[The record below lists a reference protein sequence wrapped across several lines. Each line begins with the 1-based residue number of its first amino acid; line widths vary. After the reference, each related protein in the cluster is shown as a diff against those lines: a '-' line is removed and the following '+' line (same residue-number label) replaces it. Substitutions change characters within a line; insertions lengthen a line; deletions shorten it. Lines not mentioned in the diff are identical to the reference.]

1 MKHHGETFFAG
12 GTAVRLGKRIGKGG
26 EGEVFLIQGQPGQA
40 LKLYSAHVAK
50 DREAKINA
58 MVRAGLASS
67 APAVAFPRGVAQAGN
82 GSFAGFVM
90 SLVSDHKP
98 LHELY
103 APGPRKLHFPS
114 ADYRFLVRVAYNIM
128 GVASAV
134 HHSGCV
140 IGDINHSGILIS
152 EKATVAFIDA
162 DSFQFTDGQTNYLCR
177 VGVPE
182 YTPPELIG
190 RKLDGITR
198 TQNHDS
204 FGLGVVLFQL
214 LCMGRHP
221 FTGTFAKGDLSPA
234 EAISQFRFAY
244 SRQRDVDL
252 KPPPGACRLEDF
264 PTTLGVLFETS
275 FGPSGPRLRPTAQQW
290 LNAVDDLQKSLRP
303 CSASP
308 LHHYSS
314 VAQEC
319 PWCRME
325 KATQTR
331 LFIDPKASLGGGA
344 TWQSVFDENAF
355 RAQLAGISLISHFSF
370 NLGPAAA
377 GGRIA
382 AASAQQSPPGSGLKK
397 LGWWMTAGGVAVLL
411 FGSESSPDAAGFG
424 MAVAAVG
431 GAMLLWSQLLGHKD
445 APQQAELKSLD
456 NGIRERLDRLLR
468 EVDLDAAHLAHGRI
482 QGLLADRRALLQQR
496 QNQEDRF
503 KRDHED
509 ASLNDFLDKFL
520 IASARID
527 GIGPANVSALRSWG
541 IETAADVRRHNVR
554 DVSGIGKIK
563 AEALNTWSR
572 RMAGRF
578 QGSQSPSPSQ
588 QADLRR
594 RLEGVNQKIQAAE
607 QSLNRELGRVRELS
621 NRIETL
627 RNVRDPELHAQLRR
641 RVELADEISR
651 IRGAP
656 FVLADLSSRFQ
667 KKPREATLVEADR
680 LRRGSIAPS
689 PASFRPA
696 SYQAPQAPPP
706 LRPAGTQTVT
716 PKCPRCGSPMIK
728 RLASR
733 GRNAGGFF
741 WGCTRYPGCKG
752 TRNI

>member
-1 MKHHGETFFAG
+1 MKHQGETFFAG
-12 GTAVRLGKRIGKGG
+12 GTAVRLGRRIGKGG
-26 EGEVFLIQGQPGQA
+26 EGEVFLIEGQPGQA

-58 MVRAGLASS
+58 MVRAGLASG
-67 APAVAFPRGVAQAGN
+67 APAVAFPRGVAQAPD

-103 APGPRKLHFPS
+103 APGPRKLHFPK

-152 EKATVAFIDA
+152 ERATVAFIDA
-162 DSFQFTDGQTNYLCR
+162 DSFQFTDGRINYLCR

-234 EAISQFRFAY
+234 DAISQFRFAY
-244 SRQRDVDL
+244 SRQRNVDL
-252 KPPPGACRLEDF
+252 RPPPGACRLEDF
-264 PTTLGVLFETS
+264 PTALGVLFETA

-290 LNAVDDLQKSLRP
+290 LDAIDELQKGLRS
-303 CSASP
+303 CGASQ

-314 VAQEC
+314 AATEC

-331 LFIDPKASLGGGA
+331 LFVDPKANLGAGP
-344 TWQSVFDENAF
+344 TWQSIFDETAF
-355 RAQLAGISLISHFSF
+355 RAQLASVPLVNNFSF
-370 NLGPAAA
+370 NLGPMAA
-377 GGRIA
+377 GGRSTA
-382 AASAQQSPPGSGLKK
+382 APAQQNPPGSSLKK
-397 LGWWMTAGGVAVLL
+397 IGWWVTAGGVAVLL

-431 GAMLLWSQLLGHKD
+431 GAMLLWSRFLGYKD
-445 APQQAELKSLD
+445 GPQQAELKNLD
-456 NGIRERLDRLLR
+456 DRLRERLERLMG
-468 EVDLDAAHLAHGRI
+468 EADLDAAHLAHGRI
-482 QGLLADRRALLQQR
+482 HGLLADRRTLLQQR
-496 QNQEDRF
+496 QSEEDRF
-503 KRDHED
+503 KRDHEE
-509 ASLNDFLDKFL
+509 ASLNEFLDKFL
-520 IASARID
+520 IASAKID

-541 IETAADVRRHNVR
+541 IETATDIRRHNVR
-554 DVSGIGKIK
+554 DVSGIGKVK

-572 RMAGRF
+572 KMAGRF
-578 QGSQSPSPSQ
+578 QGSQAPSPSQ

-594 RLEGVNQKIQAAE
+594 RLEGVNQKIRANE
-607 QSLNRELGRVRELS
+607 ELLNRELGRYKEIS
-621 NRIETL
+621 NRIESL
-627 RNVRDPELHAQLRR
+627 RNVRDPEFQAQLRR
-641 RVELADEISR
+641 RVELADEISK
-651 IRGAP
+651 IRGAS
-656 FVLADLSSRFQ
+656 FVVSDLSSRFQ
-667 KKPREATLVEADR
+667 KKPRETTLAEADR
-680 LRRGSIAPS
+680 MRRGSIVPAAPIS
-689 PASFRPA
+689 TP
-696 SYQAPQAPPP
+696 YQAPLRRPP

-716 PKCPRCGSPMIK
+716 PKCPQCGSPMLK

-733 GRNAGGFF
+733 GRNSGSFF
-741 WGCTRYPGCKG
+741 WGCTRFPTCKG